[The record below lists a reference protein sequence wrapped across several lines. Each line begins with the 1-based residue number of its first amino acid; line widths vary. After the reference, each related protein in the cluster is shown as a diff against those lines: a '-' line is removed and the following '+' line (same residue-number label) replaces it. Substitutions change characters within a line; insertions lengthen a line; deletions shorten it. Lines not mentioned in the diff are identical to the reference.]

1 MNHKPVMTTNTFSLN
16 LQRPFNLRL
25 TVESH
30 GWCQLAPWH
39 WGGESLERTV
49 RIGTNAEWARVHQPS
64 EDQLLIETSSS
75 NTAAVSERVA
85 RWLQLDWDPSEFLAL
100 CERNDPDI
108 AHFIRSGGGR
118 FLRGDTFFEDLIK
131 TVCTINTT
139 WKQTKSMVAS
149 LVALGDGLFP
159 EPGQLQTIGPRRLAE
174 ECKLGF
180 RARTVDTVTDQL
192 LQDQAIQTD
201 GSALSDIIDYDYLI
215 SLKGI
220 GPYAAAHTMML
231 MRDFE
236 TLPVDSEVSAYLRQQ
251 GFDPKEAQN
260 AFQHWGE
267 YRFLGYKLK
276 RIVDEE
282 NWIGE

>member
-1 MNHKPVMTTNTFSLN
+1 MTTNTFALD
-16 LQRPFNLRL
+16 LQQPFNLRM

-39 WGGESLERTV
+39 WNDERLERTV
-49 RIGTNAEWARVHQPS
+49 RVGENAEWARVHQPS
-64 EDQLLIETSSS
+64 EDQLVIETSSS
-75 NTAAVSERVA
+75 SPDAVSERVA

-100 CERNDPDI
+100 CERNDPEI
-108 AHFIRSGGGR
+108 ARFIRSGGGR

-131 TVCTINTT
+131 TICTINTT

-149 LVALGDGLFP
+149 LVALGDGVFP
-159 EPGQLQTIGPRRLAE
+159 EPHELQTIGPERLAK

-192 LQDQAIQTD
+192 LRDQAIQTD
-201 GSALSDIIDYDYLI
+201 GTACDDIINYDYLI

-231 MRDFE
+231 MRNFE

-251 GFDPKEAQN
+251 GLDPKYAQN
-260 AFQHWGE
+260 AFQHWDK

-276 RIVDEE
+276 RIVDKS
-282 NWIGE
+282 NWIGD

>member
-1 MNHKPVMTTNTFSLN
+1 MTTSTFALN
-16 LQRPFNLRL
+16 LQRPFNLRM

-39 WGGESLERTV
+39 WDGERLERTV
-49 RIGTNAEWARVHQPS
+49 RIDENAEWARVHQPS
-64 EDQLLIETSSS
+64 QDQLLIETCSSS
-75 NTAAVSERVA
+75 TDAVSESVS

-100 CERNDPDI
+100 CDRNDPDI
-108 AHFIRSGGGR
+108 ARFIRSGGGR
-118 FLRGDTFFEDLIK
+118 LLRGDTFFEDLIK

-149 LVALGDGLFP
+149 LVGLGGGLFP
-159 EPGQLQTIGPRRLAE
+159 EPRELQRIGPERLAE

-192 LQDQAIQTD
+192 LQDQAIQNN
-201 GSALSDIIDYDYLI
+201 GSAHGDMVDYDYLI

-231 MRDFE
+231 MRNFE

-251 GFDPKEAQN
+251 GFDPKYAQS
-260 AFQHWGE
+260 AFQHWGK

-276 RIVDEE
+276 RIVDKA
-282 NWIGE
+282 NWIGD

>member
-1 MNHKPVMTTNTFSLN
+1 MDAEPVKTTQSFALE
-16 LQRPFNLRL
+16 LQRPFNLRM

-39 WGGESLERTV
+39 WDGRSLERTV
-49 RIGTNAEWARVHQPS
+49 RIGANPEWVRVHQPS
-64 EDQLLIETSSS
+64 DDQLLVNTTSSDF
-75 NTAAVSERVA
+75 AAVSERVT
-85 RWLQLDWDPSEFLAL
+85 RWLQLDWDPSGFLAL
-100 CERNDPDI
+100 CDDNDPDI
-108 AHFIRSGGGR
+108 ARFIRSGGGR

-139 WKQTKSMVAS
+139 WKQTRAMVAS

-159 EPGQLQTIGPRRLAE
+159 TPGELQRIGPGRLAE

-192 LQDQAIQTD
+192 LQDQAIHTD
-201 GSALSDIIDYDYLI
+201 GTARGEFIDYDYLI

-231 MRDFE
+231 LRDFE

-251 GFDPKEAQN
+251 GFDPKDAQT
-260 AFQHWGE
+260 AFQHWGQ

-276 RIVDEE
+276 RIVDQE
-282 NWIGE
+282 NWIGN

>member
-1 MNHKPVMTTNTFSLN
+1 MTTNTFALE
-16 LQRPFNLRL
+16 LQQPFNLRM

-39 WGGESLERTV
+39 WDGERLERTV
-49 RIGTNAEWARVHQPS
+49 RIGENAQWARVHQPG
-64 EDQLLIETSSS
+64 EDQLVIETSSS
-75 NTAAVSERVA
+75 STAAVSESVA

-100 CERNDPDI
+100 CDQTDPDI
-108 AHFIRSGGGR
+108 ARFIRSGGGR

-139 WKQTKSMVAS
+139 WKQTKSMVAF
-149 LVALGDGLFP
+149 LVDLGDGLFP
-159 EPGQLQTIGPRRLAE
+159 EPGEIQRFGPHRLAD
-174 ECKLGF
+174 ECKMGF
-180 RARTVDTVTDQL
+180 RAQTVDTVTDQL
-192 LQDQAIQTD
+192 LQDHAIQTD
-201 GSALSDIIDYDYLI
+201 GSAHGDMVDYDYLI

-231 MRDFE
+231 MRNFE

-251 GFDPKEAQN
+251 GFDPKHAQS
-260 AFQHWGE
+260 AFQHWGK

-276 RIVDEE
+276 RIVDKA
-282 NWIGE
+282 NWIGD